1 MMSKQSMDML
11 TSVTSSEA
19 TFLRGIGSIG
29 KGDSPTTSFKRSQ
42 ENQEDTSL
50 TLPLVSQTT
59 SIKRENYFASTPH
72 LQSLVS
78 SNPIF
83 SMDELSPPRQQ
94 CSFLKSVIIIFI
106 P

>member
-19 TFLRGIGSIG
+19 TFLREIGSIG

-59 SIKRENYFASTPH
+59 SIKQENYFASTPH

-83 SMDELSPPRQQ
+83 SMDELSPPQQQ